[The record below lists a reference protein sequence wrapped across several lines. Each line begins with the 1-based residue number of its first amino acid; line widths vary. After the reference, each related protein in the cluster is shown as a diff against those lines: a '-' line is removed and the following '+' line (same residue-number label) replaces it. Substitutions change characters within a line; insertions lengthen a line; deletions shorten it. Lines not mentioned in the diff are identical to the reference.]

1 MASCRTFA
9 YIHLEKCQRNGSNHN
24 TMTGKVPNLS
34 VKSFCWSRL
43 TFCMY
48 ACIPSFDASDGG
60 LFSQILPTLT
70 YSTFVSNRSC
80 RIDTK
85 VAMAVF
91 CDFSGDDKSS
101 GTIIL
106 TDEASEAPAFAFAVK
121 SRSPLRLRLKIRV
134 LSNLGWSA

>member
-1 MASCRTFA
+1 
-9 YIHLEKCQRNGSNHN
+9 
-24 TMTGKVPNLS
+24 
-34 VKSFCWSRL
+34 
-43 TFCMY
+43 MY
-48 ACIPSFDASDGG
+48 ACIPSREASDGG
-60 LFSQILPTLT
+60 LSSQILPTLT
-70 YSTFVSNRSC
+70 YSAFVSNRSC

-106 TDEASEAPAFAFAVK
+106 GGASEAPVFAFAVK

-134 LSNLGWSA
+134 LSNLGWSVKLSGR